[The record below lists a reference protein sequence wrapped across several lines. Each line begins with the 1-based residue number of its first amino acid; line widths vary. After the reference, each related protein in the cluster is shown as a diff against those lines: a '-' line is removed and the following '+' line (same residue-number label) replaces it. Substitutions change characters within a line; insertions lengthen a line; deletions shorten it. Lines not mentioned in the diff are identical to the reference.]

1 MRHRSGEGDPVS
13 QDAILPQ
20 LTAFPLATWEREG
33 VKAAL
38 KKVGLPAADVEAPN
52 RLFWRFETADVVP
65 VGFGGLE
72 LHGDDGLLR
81 SVVTLPPIRGRGI
94 GAAIVAILEVEARVL
109 GCRALWLLTTSAAEF
124 FAELGYAKCER
135 VNVPQAIRETLQF
148 AALCPASATVMTK
161 RLD

>member
-1 MRHRSGEGDPVS
+1 VS

-33 VKAAL
+33 IKAAL
-38 KKVGLPAADVEAPN
+38 KKVGLPAADVEAPD
-52 RLFWRFETADVVP
+52 RLFWRFETADGVP

-72 LHGDDGLLR
+72 LHGDEGLLR
-81 SVVTLPPIRGRGI
+81 SVVTLPPIRGQGV

-109 GCRALWLLTTSAAEF
+109 GCRTLWLLTTSAAEY
-124 FAELGYAKCER
+124 FAELGYAECER
-135 VNVPQAIRETLQF
+135 VNVPPPVRATLQF

-161 RLD
+161 QLD